1 MEANYDFSGWATRN
15 DVKCADGRTIR
26 KGAFA
31 DQNGMK
37 VPLVYAHQH
46 NSIENVLGHGIL
58 ENRDEG
64 VYMYGYFNDTDM
76 AKYAKEAV
84 QHGDIVG
91 LSIYANQL
99 KQRGGDV
106 LHGMI
111 REVSLVLAGANPE
124 AYIDVPVAHSADQDD
139 EDFEAII
146 YPGTEIVLKHAE
158 EAEPEVKEETKMEEK
173 KVADKERTIKDVY
186 EEMTEEQKK
195 VVQFMVGMALQQ
207 AKEKGNDDDDEGEEM
222 KHNLFDN
229 DTPSNS
235 LSHEDVTKIFSDAKR
250 LGSLKAAVQDSMENG
265 ALAHTI
271 YNEDSTAQTYGMA
284 DINYLFPDYKSLN
297 TPPEF
302 IKRDQ
307 DWVNVVMNGVH
318 HTPFSR
324 IKSMFANITMD
335 EARAKGYTKGKRK
348 VEEVFSLL
356 KRTTDPQTIYKKQKL
371 DRDDVIDITS
381 FDVVAWIKAEMRIML
396 DEELARAILI
406 GDGRIS
412 TDDDKIFENHIRPI
426 YTDDDLYAVKV
437 NVPRPAI
444 GELAKEV
451 IKQFLKSRKN
461 YKGSGNLTFF
471 TTEDMLSDMLLL
483 EDGFGHSLY
492 ADEAALARK
501 LRVNKIVTV
510 PVMENI
516 TATVD
521 NTTKTLVA
529 VAVDLKDYNVGA
541 DKGGA
546 VEMFDDFDIDY
557 NQMKYLIETRCSGA
571 LIKPYSAMVV
581 NVVDTEEQEQENNG
595 EPGNGGVSG

>member
-31 DQNGMK
+31 DQNGKK

-64 VYMYGYFNDTDM
+64 VYMYGYFNDTEM

-139 EDFEAII
+139 DDFEAVI

-158 EAEPEVKEETKMEEK
+158 KVEPEIKEEPKMEEK
-173 KVADKERTIKDVY
+173 KVAENKERTIKDVY
-186 EEMTEEQKK
+186 DEMTEEQKK
-195 VVQFMVGMALQQ
+195 VVQFMVGMALQE
-207 AKEKGNDDDDEGEEM
+207 AKGKNNDDDEEEEEM

-229 DTPSNS
+229 DTPNNS
-235 LSHEDVTKIFSDAKR
+235 LSHEDVVKIFGDAKR

-265 ALAHTI
+265 ALAHAV
-271 YNEDSTAQTYGMA
+271 YNEDSTQQTYGMA

-307 DWVNVVMNGVH
+307 DWVNVIMNGVH

-335 EARAKGYTKGKRK
+335 EARAKGYTKGNRK

-371 DRDDVIDITS
+371 DRDDVLDITS
-381 FDVVAWIKAEMRIML
+381 FDVVAWIKGEMRIML
-396 DEELARAILI
+396 DEEIARAILI

-426 YTDDDLYAVKV
+426 ATDDALYAIKV
-437 NVPRPAI
+437 DVPRP
-444 GELAKEV
+444 V
-451 IKQFLKSRKN
+451 TDDQTPKQIIRYFLKNRKN
-461 YKGSGNLTFF
+461 YKGSGNLVFF

-483 EDGFGHSLY
+483 EDGFGHALY

-516 TATVD
+516 VATTD
-521 NTTKTLVA
+521 NVTKTLVA

-541 DKGGA
+541 DKGGS

-581 NVVDTEEQEQENNG
+581 SIVDEETEETPE
-595 EPGNGGVSG
+595 EPVVGG